1 MTSIGERIKARR
13 RQLGMTLDQVSID
26 TQIPKST
33 IQRWEAGTIKNM
45 GQAGLQKLALALN
58 TSVSWLLTGEE
69 TPENKRRMTPNEFLF
84 EYLCRRNHFSLSE
97 DKTSVYRDMGSA
109 RFSIPIGE
117 ETVRDLISDTVD
129 YFGYLL
135 KKRSTLYRNGEPD
148 LDEFVDEVFR

>member
-1 MTSIGERIKARR
+1 MATIGERIRARR
-13 RQLGMTLDQVSID
+13 RQLGLTLDQVSVD

-33 IQRWEAGTIKNM
+33 IQRWESGAIKNM
-45 GQAGLQKLALALN
+45 GQAGLQKLALSLN
-58 TSVSWLLTGEE
+58 TTVTWLMTGEE
-69 TPENKRRMTPNEFLF
+69 TAENLRKMTPNEFLF
-84 EYLCRRNHFSLSE
+84 EYLCKRNHFSLSE

-117 ETVRDLISDTVD
+117 ETVRDLVNDTVN